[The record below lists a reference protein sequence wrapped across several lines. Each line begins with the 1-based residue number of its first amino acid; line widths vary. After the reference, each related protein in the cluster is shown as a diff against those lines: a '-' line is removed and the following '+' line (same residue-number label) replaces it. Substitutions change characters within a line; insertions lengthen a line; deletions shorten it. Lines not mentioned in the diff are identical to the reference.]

1 MRYNPSSLN
10 PADFW
15 PIATKAVASYIGKRY
30 AGAFT
35 AEDIEDI
42 VAAVVCKMWAA
53 RASFD
58 PEKGKFFSWVWAIA
72 QNAIL
77 DAVDAQAKRRGI
89 SGDFEKVGGGTYSLP
104 IPNYAADGELICDD
118 KVEYYLHELTSERD
132 KRFLL
137 YLVDGLSYDEIASR
151 EAIPV
156 RQVYMVVFRLRQRLK
171 GLAG

>member
-15 PIATKAVASYIGKRY
+15 PTATKAVASYIGKRY
-30 AGAFT
+30 AGDFT
-35 AEDIEDI
+35 AQEIEDI
-42 VAAVVCKMWAA
+42 VAEVVCKMWAA

-77 DAVDAQAKRRGI
+77 DAVNARAKRRSI
-89 SGDFEKVGGGTYSLP
+89 SDDFEKVGGGTYPLP
-104 IPNYAADGELICDD
+104 VPGYAADDKLICDD
-118 KVEYYLHELTSERD
+118 KVEYYLHELKNERD

-156 RQVYMVVFRLRQRLK
+156 KQVYLVVFRLRQRLK